1 MTRPQALF
9 ALQQM
14 DTEIDSRVLRISRI
28 DAALNDDHLTR
39 EAQET
44 LENAEKALRAANSYL
59 KDIEYQSD
67 EAKSHA
73 DKLEQ
78 KLYGGEIKGAKESEK
93 AQSEIATFRAR
104 RKELEDATVSAMAQ
118 VETHKELVQ
127 QAKDKLAAVQT
138 EIEKDKEA
146 LQAERDSLE
155 NELAPLRTER
165 EKRKQMVVSPDLVL
179 YEKLRTTKNGI
190 AVAQAEVAG
199 KLCGKCRADLP
210 PAKTREVKNPTSIV
224 TCPSCGRILF
234 YK

>member
-9 ALQQM
+9 ALQQV
-14 DTEIDSRVLRISRI
+14 DTEIDSRLTRISRV
-28 DAALNDDHLTR
+28 DAALHDDREVR
-39 EAQET
+39 EAKET
-44 LENAEKALRAANSYL
+44 LENAEKGLRAANSYL

-78 KLYGGEIKGAKESEK
+78 KLYGGDIKGGKEAEK
-93 AQSEIATFRAR
+93 AQSEIAAFRAR
-104 RKELEDATVSAMAQ
+104 RKELEDHTVSAMAQ
-118 VETHKELVQ
+118 LEAQTQLVQ
-127 QAKDKLAAVQT
+127 QAKERLAAVQA
-138 EIEKDKEA
+138 EADKNKEA
-146 LQAERDSLE
+146 LQAERTNLE
-155 NELAPLRTER
+155 AELPSFRAER

-179 YEKLRTTKNGI
+179 YEKLRSTKNGI
-190 AVAQAEVAG
+190 AVAQAEVSG

-210 PAKTREVKNPTSIV
+210 PAKTREVKNPNAIV